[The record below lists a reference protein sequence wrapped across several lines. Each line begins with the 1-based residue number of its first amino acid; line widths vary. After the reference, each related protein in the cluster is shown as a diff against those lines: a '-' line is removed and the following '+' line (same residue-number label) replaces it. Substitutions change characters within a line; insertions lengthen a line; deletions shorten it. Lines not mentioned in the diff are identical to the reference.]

1 MPPHRDARRVVAVG
15 ALARVEGGVA
25 ALLVRLEDDLVRV
38 GMRGRVRVRG

>member
-25 ALLVRLEDDLVRV
+25 ALLVRLENDLVRV
-38 GMRGRVRVRG
+38 GVRGRVRGRG